1 MQENYKSL
9 ADFCFGKRIYSVLSN
24 NNKIKYFEKING
36 EYVMPITSFNL
47 FDNEGKSLTH
57 VNQHFFMNELVDRL
71 NNAFKK
77 GIFVNDLECIDYLND
92 LISKMSNDVN
102 LKKLF
107 KGSNLKEINE
117 ENFELNKKEI
127 VNYLDTFRFDTFVNY
142 NNVSIFNGS
151 IDKKNEGFNL
161 ETPYGLSE
169 KLNNNFNFSSDLQKA
184 DIKSIG
190 SSDNFIDV
198 GSVNESDVQE
208 VNPSNNSLV
217 DSFNQVENNNV
228 VESKDNINNV
238 FGNNSDVFDFS
249 SYKIED
255 NIESVDSND
264 YFNVL
269 KNDSQSN
276 TQEVIQNNNEINDA
290 INLFEGNNVSS
301 EVVLAN
307 PFENNNII
315 EPIKNIDL
323 EKASANLFGVNNVV
337 ESDNNVV
344 SNNGSDSVTQVE
356 NNSVINNNDVVDN
369 NVLDMVNPFEANNYI
384 QNNDVTSETVSSNL
398 FDVNNVNVNN
408 NIVNNNDDLTNSIG
422 VNNVVESNNNVV
434 DNNIIQTNNVTS
446 EAISSNL
453 FDVNNVNMNN
463 NIVNNN
469 DDLTNSIGVNNVVE
483 SNNNVNANSNLSY
496 IDQVKSRIEN
506 NNPQFGAIANS
517 SLNNLNNITFG
528 NEMGKDNFVVS
539 STQNNEVI
547 SDIDSLPEIDSVSNE
562 VIEDK
567 KVEKKKKG
575 KGGIILTFIIVV
587 LILAIAFMVVYNYVL

>member
-57 VNQHFFMNELVDRL
+57 VNQHFFMKELVDRL

-92 LISKMSNDVN
+92 LISKISNDVN

-107 KGSNLKEINE
+107 KGSNLKEINV
-117 ENFELNKKEI
+117 ENFEQNKKEI
-127 VNYLDTFRFDTFVNY
+127 VNYLDKFRFDTFVNY

-169 KLNNNFNFSSDLQKA
+169 ELNNNFNFSSDLQKA

-198 GSVNESDVQE
+198 DSVNESDVQE
-208 VNPSNNSLV
+208 VNSSNNSLV

-238 FGNNSDVFDFS
+238 FGNNGDVFDFS

-276 TQEVIQNNNEINDA
+276 AQEVIQNNNEINDA

-315 EPIKNIDL
+315 EPIRNIDS

-337 ESDNNVV
+337 ESDNNVA
-344 SNNGSDSVTQVE
+344 SNNSSDSVNQVE
-356 NNSVINNNDVVDN
+356 NNNVINNNDVVDN
-369 NVLDMVNPFEANNYI
+369 NVLDMVNPFEANNFI

-408 NIVNNNDDLTNSIG
+408 NIVNNNDDLTN
-422 VNNVVESNNNVV
+422 
-434 DNNIIQTNNVTS
+434 
-446 EAISSNL
+446 L
-453 FDVNNVNMNN
+453 F
-463 NIVNNN
+463 
-469 DDLTNSIGVNNVVE
+469 GVNNVVE

-587 LILAIAFMVVYNYVL
+587 LILAIVFMVVYNYVL